1 MQAAE
6 SSRGLLEFHRSLQ
19 RGSIWGGRGERGETE
34 EVTRNADSTGGGT
47 DGVGSERRDEDG
59 EEVEMFVGGGEA
71 SVLSVQRRTNPKHA
85 ADYSRG
91 MKMHN
96 CEGAAC
102 SRRRT

>member
-1 MQAAE
+1 MANGVGGARE
-6 SSRGLLEFHRSLQ
+6 EKQ
-19 RGSIWGGRGERGETE
+19 R
-34 EVTRNADSTGGGT
+34 EVTRNADSTGRGG

-59 EEVEMFVGGGEA
+59 EEVEMFGGGGEA

>member
-1 MQAAE
+1 MWIALTGGE
-6 SSRGLLEFHRSLQ
+6 
-19 RGSIWGGRGERGETE
+19 GRG
-34 EVTRNADSTGGGT
+34 N
-47 DGVGSERRDEDG
+47 GVGSEGRDEDG
-59 EEVEMFVGGGEA
+59 EEVEMFGGGGEA

-91 MKMHN
+91 RKMHN